1 MPGHQAAPGGAPGTQ
16 LYPPNAPPQAGPA
29 RGRGRVANLVRVMVR
44 ERAVKANLP
53 LSPRR
58 AFFGWRPSLAGFGR
72 LTGWVTELQSG
83 AVPFRPHPE
92 IAPAM
97 GTQFNA
103 LIWRSQNSTFSAI
116 ISLSCPLLIWY
127 SRGDSNYLS
136 VKPSWARVCA
146 TVVESP
152 SRFHRAG
159 RVGH

>member
-16 LYPPNAPPQAGPA
+16 LHPPNAPPQAGPA

-83 AVPFRPHPE
+83 AVPFRPHLE

-97 GTQFNA
+97 GTHS
-103 LIWRSQNSTFSAI
+103 LIQ
-116 ISLSCPLLIWY
+116 CPKKEIP
-127 SRGDSNYLS
+127 
-136 VKPSWARVCA
+136 K
-146 TVVESP
+146 
-152 SRFHRAG
+152 
-159 RVGH
+159 